1 MNDFNVTRGYGLLEG
16 FLARQRIK
24 ITNGLLKSCSS
35 KDRILDI
42 GCGTYPL
49 FLLQSNFFE
58 KYGIDKV
65 SYSRE
70 IEQLKNSNIII
81 SNHDI
86 VTEEKL
92 PFENSNFDAVTML
105 AVFEHIEPTN
115 LAEVLNEIH
124 RVLRP
129 EGIFIITTPAKWTD
143 GLLRIMSKL
152 KLVSSVEI
160 GEHKEAYTAAKISAL
175 LRSAG
180 FDKEKIQFGYFE
192 MFMNIWTAAKK

>member
-24 ITNGLLKSCSS
+24 ITNRLLKSCSP

-58 KYGIDKV
+58 KYGLDKV

-70 IEQLKNSNIII
+70 IEQLKNSNVII

-86 VTEEKL
+86 TIEETL
-92 PFENSNFDAVTML
+92 PFENNNFNAVTML

-129 EGIFIITTPAKWTD
+129 EGIFIITTPAKWTA

-152 KLVSSVEI
+152 KLVSLVEI
-160 GEHKEAYTAAKISAL
+160 EEHKEAYTAAKISAL

-180 FDKEKIQFGYFE
+180 FNKEKIQFGYFE
-192 MFMNIWTAAKK
+192 MYMNIWAAAKK